1 MTEERHYPDEPA
13 GPFPE
18 PPVTFEDGEGR
29 QIEVRGYPPTHEVP
43 EPLVE
48 MYDEYDPA
56 DRAQGIPPSGEHHI
70 RRWLET
76 IFEDGYN
83 AVTWHEDRAVGH
95 ATLVPDEGGKT
106 NGHQG
111 VEEPKDG
118 EPAYELAIFV
128 LQAYQ
133 RAGIGTH
140 LLEGLLGYGASQGV
154 ETVWLTVERW
164 NRPAVALYERVGFEV
179 VDSRSFELVMTLR
192 LAPDHEPEVGH

>member
-1 MTEERHYPDEPA
+1 MTGDRHYPEEPA

-18 PPVTFEDGEGR
+18 PPVSFEDGEGR
-29 QIEVRGYPPTHEVP
+29 RIEVRGYPPGEEVL

-76 IFEDGYN
+76 ISADGYN
-83 AVTWHEDRAVGH
+83 AVAWHDDRAVGH
-95 ATLVPDEGGKT
+95 ATLVPDEGGKANDQQESAT
-106 NGHQG
+106 R
-111 VEEPKDG
+111 EEEKPD
-118 EPAYELAIFV
+118 YELAIFV

-140 LLEGLLGYGASQGV
+140 LLEGLLGYGASQDV

-179 VDSRSFELVMTLR
+179 VDSRSFELVMSLR
-192 LAPDHEPEVGH
+192 LSTDCKQEIGH